1 MKKLLAIA
9 ACASAVAAFGTDV
22 ALDLGVV
29 GVTAVTSSTT
39 NTIVAVSY
47 KDLADGDGNVTASNL
62 VKTTNLTLGDHLYVY
77 NNGDFIAF
85 ELKGETSGV
94 KYWEGVSTVGPTA
107 SGIAEVTDAISSDAD
122 SARLTVGT
130 GVWLVRGSSW
140 DGAQFTFFI
149 YGKPATET
157 SVSITSGTTKL
168 VGNPTQT
175 DKAPTFT
182 TGPNNGDRILVPFAA
197 SKTGMRTYTYV
208 DGTGWRYSFKQT
220 EDDYNFPS
228 IPAGTGFWYVAV
240 ATEHASTVEMSWSN

>member
-9 ACASAVAAFGTDV
+9 ACASAVAAFGTNV
-22 ALDLGVV
+22 ELSLGDV

-62 VKTTNLTLGDHLYVY
+62 VKTTNLTLGDYLYVY
-77 NNGDFIAF
+77 NNGSFHAF

-94 KYWEGVSTVGPTA
+94 KYWEGVSTVNPA
-107 SGIAEVTDAISSDAD
+107 PDGITVTDAISSDAEG
-122 SARLTVGT
+122 ARLAVGT

-182 TGPNNGDRILVPFAA
+182 TGPNNGDRVLIPYPSSV
-197 SKTGMRTYTYV
+197 TGMRTYTYV
-208 DGTGWRYSFKQT
+208 FGTGWRYSLKQK
-220 EDDYNFPS
+220 DGYNFPS

-240 ATEHASTVEMSWSN
+240 STDPASTVTMSWGN